1 MAAAVLGSWL
11 AVTKAG
17 NTLWQQQQ
25 QQQKLTTTAS
35 DTVNEFEA
43 INQPHEET
51 QT

>member
-17 NTLWQQQQ
+17 NTLWQQ

>member
-17 NTLWQQQQ
+17 NTQ